1 MRKAIQTQ
9 RRFDCHSINNVTL
22 NLNCR
27 DEIVPILFA
36 LQHVYSQTTVLDSI
50 LRLVESDVNASSRN
64 DRGRE
69 GMDYW
74 QIVVLAAARLG
85 CDLDYDK
92 LQDLADQH
100 RALRQIMGI
109 GDWEAATDFNWR
121 RIRDNI
127 CLLKPTT
134 IEQISHL
141 IVAEGYVLKPEA
153 PKKVRAD
160 SFVVE
165 TNIHYPTESSL
176 IVDGVRKVLELCVA
190 LAEVYVLEGWRQHEH
205 LLKKIKRI
213 ARQINRISSRKGT
226 DYKKRLI
233 THYRTLLKDAESILA
248 RAEKSCETL
257 CKDFDL
263 ALSAHAKIADMKTF
277 IDRTRHVCGTATRRV
292 LQGETVPNE
301 EKLFS
306 IFEPHTQLYRRG
318 KAGQPTQFG
327 RLIQVYED
335 GAGYICHHHLV
346 DRNQVDSAV
355 VVAQTRI
362 VQTRLLNRIEEI
374 SFDRGFH
381 SPENQVQLSQ
391 IVPHV
396 CLPKTGAKQSLEQTK
411 SASVIFNRSKKR
423 HSGVESTIGAMQSG
437 NGLVRC
443 RDASE
448 LGFERY
454 VALAILGRNLHVL
467 GKHLIASQEENA
479 LAAFSRRAAA

>member
-1 MRKAIQTQ
+1 MRKAIHTQ
-9 RRFDCHSINNVTL
+9 RRFDCHSVNSVTL

-36 LQHVYSQTTVLDSI
+36 LQHIYGQATVLDDI
-50 LRLVESDVNASSRN
+50 LHLVESDVNESSRN

-74 QIVVLAAARLG
+74 QIMVLAAVRLG

-92 LQDLADQH
+92 LQDLAEQH
-100 RALRQIMGI
+100 HALRQIMGI
-109 GDWEAATDFNWR
+109 GDWQAATDFNWR

-134 IEQISHL
+134 IEKISHL
-141 IVAEGYVLKPEA
+141 IVGEGHVLHPEA
-153 PKKVRAD
+153 PKRVRAD

-190 LAEVYVLEGWRQHEH
+190 LADVYAIVGWRQHEH
-205 LLKKIKRI
+205 LLKKVKRT
-213 ARQINRISSRKGT
+213 ARNIGRISARKGT
-226 DYKKRLI
+226 DYKKRLVI
-233 THYRTLLKDAESILA
+233 HYRKLLGDAESILA
-248 RAEKSCETL
+248 RAETTCETL
-257 CKDFDL
+257 CNDFDL
-263 ALSAHAKIADMKTF
+263 EILAHAQIADIKIF
-277 IDRTRHVCGTATRRV
+277 IGRTRQVCGTATRRV

-318 KAGQPTQFG
+318 KAGQPNQFG
-327 RLIQVYED
+327 RLIQVFED

-346 DRNQVDSAV
+346 ARDQVDSAV
-355 VVAQTRI
+355 VVAQTQLL
-362 VQTRLLNRIEEI
+362 QTRLSNRIEEI

-381 SPENQVQLSQ
+381 SPENQIQLSQ

-396 CLPKTGAKQSLEQTK
+396 CLPKPGAKQSVEQAK
-411 SASVIFNRSKKR
+411 SASAIFHRSKQR
-423 HSGVESTIGAMQSG
+423 HSGVESTIGAVQSG

-443 RDASE
+443 RDATE

-454 VALAILGRNLHVL
+454 VALAILGRNLHTL

-479 LAAFSRRAAA
+479 LAAFSRREAA